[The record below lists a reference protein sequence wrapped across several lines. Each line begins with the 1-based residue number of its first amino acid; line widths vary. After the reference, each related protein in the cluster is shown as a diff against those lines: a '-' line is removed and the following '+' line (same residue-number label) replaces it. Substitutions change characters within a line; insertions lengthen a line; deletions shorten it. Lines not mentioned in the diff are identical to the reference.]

1 MLMRKAQNMNW
12 RMTLFYFLGGCL
24 FLFVGACT
32 PKKTIPKL
40 DEMRAGDSRA
50 LFGRGNARKGDEED
64 LYLSGSV
71 VLYPALSESSD
82 REGGGIAGTTS
93 LNDTLRFVKPSIYFD
108 NRNRD
113 IELRVTIETEGER
126 IPLVL
131 RGSVGAQGRADLE
144 ETQTTDVGSR
154 LRAIAQCIDLTMCQS
169 IYVDVYY
176 RENGVNRRKQFI
188 SDASDREMQ
197 LDLPKAFPN
206 DQKVKSQKLENPQVD
221 QTPIVSV
228 CDDHTGCAGEFVG
241 YKVDSRFYEEVRD
254 LGKPKERES
263 PSEKPLPPEKAPVI
277 KGRDETGSKS
287 GTGAKEPIDGIE
299 VIREDPKVSM
309 SGRSH
314 PDPTSPDSSLSPKG
328 NQSAVEDSDVVKVD
342 GRLNSEG
349 ATASGKRA
357 GTTTS
362 GESDTLLERER
373 SSQAMTGTL
382 LEESD
387 LKLGSQS
394 KGLPYFVCFS
404 RCGSSRCLKQACSK
418 NDRRLV
424 GGSISESDSGPNS
437 LDEAEKGEFEVI
449 DLRREQHYG
458 SGLLVA
464 TIKKASL
471 RFQEMYGNKDLIR
484 VNALSKKGG
493 GALGGHSSHQNGLD
507 ADIVYIGESKWGT
520 VLDKRGEVKKE
531 FAIEKN
537 YQFFKMLVATG
548 YVNRIFVDK
557 KIKKSIC
564 GWVKSQGL
572 MGESKDVLTALRAY
586 SGHDDHFHLRLKCSP
601 YYPLCRDQ
609 TLPNGTECS

>member
-1 MLMRKAQNMNW
+1 MNW
-12 RMTLFYFLGGCL
+12 RMTFFYFLGGSL
-24 FLFVGACT
+24 FLSIGACT
-32 PKKTIPKL
+32 PKKTKTRL
-40 DEMRAGDSRA
+40 DEMRPGDSPA
-50 LFGRGNARKGDEED
+50 LFGQENAKKGDEED
-64 LYLSGSV
+64 VNLSGSV
-71 VLYPALSESSD
+71 VLYPALSEDS
-82 REGGGIAGTTS
+82 EGRVGRIAGTKNLS
-93 LNDTLRFVKPSIYFD
+93 DTLRFVKPSIFFD
-108 NRNRD
+108 KRNRD
-113 IELRVTIETEGER
+113 IELRVTIESEGEK
-126 IPLVL
+126 IPLFL
-131 RGSVGAQGRADLE
+131 RGRVGVQGRADLE

-188 SDASDREMQ
+188 SDESDKEMQ
-197 LDLPKAFPN
+197 FDLPKVIPN
-206 DQKVKSQKLENPQVD
+206 DQKVKSEKLEVRHAD

-241 YKVDSRFYEEVRD
+241 YKVDSKFYEEVRD
-254 LGKPKERES
+254 LGKPKEREP
-263 PSEKPLPPEKAPVI
+263 PSEKPSPPEKVPVI

-287 GTGAKEPIDGIE
+287 GNSAQQRPLDGIE
-299 VIREDPKVSM
+299 VIGEAPKAPQVSK
-309 SGRSH
+309 SERSR
-314 PDPTSPDSSLSPKG
+314 PDPTTPDPSLSPKG
-328 NQSAVEDSDVVKVD
+328 NRSAVGDGDLVEVDSRQK
-342 GRLNSEG
+342 SERPNVSDK
-349 ATASGKRA
+349 TE
-357 GTTTS
+357 GTTIS
-362 GESDTLLERER
+362 GESEALIEKEV

-387 LKLGSQS
+387 LKLGAQS

-404 RCGSSRCLKQACSK
+404 RCGTSRCLKQTCSK
-418 NDRRLV
+418 KDRRSV
-424 GGSISESDSGPNS
+424 GGSISESGSGPNF

-449 DLRREQHYG
+449 DLKREQHYG

-464 TIKKASL
+464 TVKKASL

-507 ADIVYIGESKWGT
+507 ADIVYMGESKWGT
-520 VLDKRGEVKKE
+520 VLDKRGEVKKD
-531 FAIEKN
+531 FDIEKN

-548 YVNRIFVDK
+548 YVNRIFVDQ
-557 KIKKSIC
+557 KIKKSMC

-572 MGESKDVLTALRAY
+572 MDEAKDVLTALRAY